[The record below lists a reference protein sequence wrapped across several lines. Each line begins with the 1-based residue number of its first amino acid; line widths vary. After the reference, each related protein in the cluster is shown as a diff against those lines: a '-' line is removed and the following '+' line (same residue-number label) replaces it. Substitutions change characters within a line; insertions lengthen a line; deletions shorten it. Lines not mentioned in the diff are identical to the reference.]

1 MESLGQQFQ
10 EVSNKGDQEID
21 QTLDELIETLKD
33 VAISYESVKRS
44 NRNIKESATKIAVAK
59 DAQDVF
65 DHSLRINQ
73 DLKMILESLKEI
85 NTEEHSDIEQKHSEE
100 ILSRF
105 KSFFSKDS
113 AAQRPI
119 KVQERVLKLKLIL
132 NVFIIVVPILI
143 LIGFIVV
150 FMRIRYAQE
159 RKRII

>member
-1 MESLGQQFQ
+1 M
-10 EVSNKGDQEID
+10 
-21 QTLDELIETLKD
+21 DELIETLKD

>member
-1 MESLGQQFQ
+1 METLGKQFQ
-10 EVSNKGDQEID
+10 EVSNQGDQEID

-65 DHSLRINQ
+65 DHSFKINY
-73 DLKMILESLKEI
+73 DLKKILQSLKEI
-85 NTEEHSDIEQKHSEE
+85 STEEHSDIEQKHSEE

-105 KSFFSKDS
+105 KSFFSRDS